1 MTSEFNIAVHS
12 LVLLANLPDRMA
24 TSEKIATNI
33 CTHPTRVRKVLAL
46 LRKHKYITAK
56 EGAGG
61 GFLLS
66 CDPDKVTLAELYHL
80 TSKGTLK
87 PSWKS
92 GNPESP
98 CGCQVT
104 INIGSVMD
112 SIYEEA
118 ERSFEKCL
126 ENLTI
131 SSVLQKVKEAKAQ
144 TEKTGKA

>member
-24 TSEKIATNI
+24 TSEKIAANI

-46 LRKHKYITAK
+46 LRKNNYITAK
-56 EGAGG
+56 EGVGG
-61 GFLLS
+61 GFILN

-98 CGCQVT
+98 CGCRVT

-112 SIYEEA
+112 DIYDEA
-118 ERSFEKCL
+118 ERYFERCL

-131 SSVLQKVKEAKAQ
+131 SGVLEKVKQ
-144 TEKTGKA
+144 GNTEKTCKE